1 MADRRHFAVAGVL
14 AAVLALGW
22 FTQGRW
28 PGEPAATSG
37 QLDLAPSATE
47 TTKTNDPAAEREPV
61 RPSTGTSEPLPPP
74 GTPIAQIV
82 DSLKARAD
90 AGDSRAACRL
100 AIELLRCQHLE
111 QSKAFQTADGL
122 PLDVSMARR
131 GALDAADRMA
141 EMEIR
146 KIQLGQQCQAV
157 EPALVAATAHYLA
170 SAARAGE
177 PEAML
182 RYATGEHHGV
192 LGEMGFIRDPDF
204 ERWRRDAPG
213 MLLRAA
219 QAGRLDAVAAL
230 ATAYR
235 TDGGPYSGLIPDDPM
250 QGHAW
255 ALLESRLVGSGP
267 PTLASSD
274 AAIAVQATALAEQ
287 WHQRYFNNAVLV
299 GGRAALSRWPL
310 HMPMLPTEQERFC
323 E

>member
-1 MADRRHFAVAGVL
+1 MADRRHQAVAIVIATL
-14 AAVLALGW
+14 LALGLVA
-22 FTQGRW
+22 QGRW
-28 PGEPAATSG
+28 SRDPAETLGQPDPAPATSEG
-37 QLDLAPSATE
+37 AQTE
-47 TTKTNDPAAEREPV
+47 GRAAGSEPV
-61 RPSTGTSEPLPPP
+61 RPRTETRAPLPAP

-82 DSLKARAD
+82 GPLKARAD
-90 AGDSRAACRL
+90 AGDRQAACRL
-100 AIELLRCQHLE
+100 AVELLRCQHLE
-111 QSKAFQTADGL
+111 QSKAFQSGDGL
-122 PLDVSMARR
+122 PPDVSMARQ
-131 GALDAADRMA
+131 GALDAADLMA

-157 EPALVAATAHYLA
+157 EPALIAAAAHYLA

-219 QAGRLDAVAAL
+219 QAGRLDAVDAL

-235 TDGGPYSGLIPDDPM
+235 TDGGPYSGLIPDDPL

-255 ALLESRLVGSGP
+255 ALLESRLVGSGQ

-299 GGRAALSRWPL
+299 GGHAALSHWPL
-310 HMPMLPTEQERFC
+310 HMPMKPTEQEGFC

>member
-1 MADRRHFAVAGVL
+1 MADRRHVAVAGVIV
-14 AAVLALGW
+14 AVLALGL
-22 FTQGRW
+22 FVYGRW
-28 PGEPAATSG
+28 SREPAATAG
-37 QLDLAPSATE
+37 QP
-47 TTKTNDPAAEREPV
+47 DPAPATAEATPTDGGAAGPEPV
-61 RPSTGTSEPLPPP
+61 RPRTETKEPLPPP

-82 DSLKARAD
+82 GPLKARAD

-111 QSKAFQTADGL
+111 QAKAIQTADGL

-131 GALDAADRMA
+131 GQLDFADRLA
-141 EMEIR
+141 EMDIR
-146 KIQLGQQCQAV
+146 KIELGQQCQAV
-157 EPALVAATAHYLA
+157 EPVLIAKAAHYLA

-219 QAGRLDAVAAL
+219 QAGRVDAAHAL
-230 ATAYR
+230 GTAYR
-235 TDGGPYSGLIPDDPM
+235 TDMSPYSGLIPDDPL

-255 ALLESRLVGSGP
+255 RLLESRLLGSSRP
-267 PTLASSD
+267 AVDSSD
-274 AAIAVQATALAEQ
+274 ANLQVQATALAEQ

-299 GGRAALSRWPL
+299 GGLAALLRWPL
-310 HMPMLPTEQERFC
+310 HMPMKPAEQEGFC

>member
-1 MADRRHFAVAGVL
+1 MADRRHFAVAGVI
-14 AAVLALGW
+14 AAVLALVL
-22 FTQGRW
+22 FVHGRW
-28 PGEPAATSG
+28 SSEPAATSG
-37 QLDLAPSATE
+37 QPDLAPAAAEATPPD
-47 TTKTNDPAAEREPV
+47 DPASGREPV
-61 RPSTGTSEPLPPP
+61 RPRTETGKPLPPP

-82 DSLKARAD
+82 DSLKTRAD

-100 AIELLRCQHLE
+100 AVELLRCQHLE
-111 QSKAFQTADGL
+111 QSKAFETADGL

-157 EPALVAATAHYLA
+157 EPALIAKAAHYLA

-192 LGEMGFIRDPDF
+192 LGELGFIRDPDF

-219 QAGRLDAVAAL
+219 QAGRVDAANAL

-235 TDGGPYSGLIPDDPM
+235 TDGGPYSGLIPDDPL
-250 QGHAW
+250 QGQAW
-255 ALLESRLVGSGP
+255 RLLVSRLVGSSL
-267 PTLASSD
+267 PTLETND
-274 AAIAVQATALAEQ
+274 AAIQAQATALAEQ

-299 GGRAALSRWPL
+299 GGLAALSRWPL
-310 HMPMLPTEQERFC
+310 HMPMKPAEQEDFC